1 VARSTASVSKIAPES
16 ALGNCSSRHPERF
29 CAGLF
34 NCNVDF
40 TDTHEQRRIHRQYTM
55 LSMFFFKHRTQRWG
69 AAFWTHFREFQ
80 QQSRDIHPVPAAP
93 VSAASSGSG
102 WSGCHHQSLWPLW
115 PLWLKKEHPGS
126 AGASPSRGCFWRREG
141 DGPRGKG
148 RTFRGAKRDDGTR
161 PTGRGGSL
169 PFPDGAGKL
178 LLPQADCFT
187 NKTYHDCTSHERLR
201 HQVTARSAQRF
212 PG

>member
-1 VARSTASVSKIAPES
+1 MHFPSSAARSTTEPAPVVHS
-16 ALGNCSSRHPERF
+16 ISRAHRICVYSRHLATQAPGELIFLQHRRF
-29 CAGLF
+29 TSRCQSVL
-34 NCNVDF
+34 
-40 TDTHEQRRIHRQYTM
+40 
-55 LSMFFFKHRTQRWG
+55 RTCQATAPG
-69 AAFWTHFREFQ
+69 A
-80 QQSRDIHPVPAAP
+80 
-93 VSAASSGSG
+93 
-102 WSGCHHQSLWPLW
+102 
-115 PLWLKKEHPGS
+115 LWLKKEHPGS
-126 AGASPSRGCFWRREG
+126 AGASPSRGRFSLHKSAG
-141 DGPRGKG
+141 GKG

-178 LLPQADCFT
+178 LSAQADCFT